1 MLPFDADALFATFA
15 QQNRALWPA
24 PAAVLML
31 ALGAIVLAVRPP
43 PWGAKAI
50 GTVVAAGW
58 FWVAIGWHFLVF
70 AGLNFMA
77 PLYGAAFM
85 GEGMLLVW
93 STWRGRLA
101 FRLRRDPCGWAGLA
115 LAVVAVVGYPLVD
128 WFTGL
133 DWAAVRVAGLAP
145 CPTALLTMSFLL
157 LAEGRKPLLLM
168 LIPVLWTLVA
178 GTSGWSLAIPQD
190 TVLPLA
196 AIGAVTLMLWSNRR
210 RAADPVRG
218 DRWA

>member
-24 PAAVLML
+24 PAVVLML

-43 PWGAKAI
+43 PWGAKVI

-58 FWVAIGWHFLVF
+58 LWVAIGWHFLVF

-77 PLYGAAFM
+77 PLYGAAFWPRDAPC
-85 GEGMLLVW
+85 LVDLARPTRV
-93 STWRGRLA
+93 SLAPRPLRL
-101 FRLRRDPCGWAGLA
+101 GGLA

-128 WFTGL
+128 RFTGL

-157 LAEGRKPLLLM
+157 LSDGRKPLLLL

-178 GTSGWSLAIPQD
+178 GASGWSLGIPHD
-190 TVLPLA
+190 AVLPLA
-196 AIGAVTLMLWSNRR
+196 SIAAISVMLWDNRR
-210 RAADPVRG
+210 RVSNPGQG
-218 DRWA
+218 D